1 MFLTTLVH
9 KLDSFLEHRMAVNL
23 RLSLVVALLFHCP
36 MPRIRRL
43 LSAPSSA
50 ASSASPSVM
59 STLAGVWKAGRRRQ
73 LRLPSSSTRLAACKQ
88 RMAQLT
94 TQAQQASTTHGAV
107 VSMMN
112 AYPSTG
118 VVAAESLDVETFL
131 QAWLVLEGTVLEVAA
146 ISENAQQIRRMEV
159 VAKAATAAAQGKGKR
174 EMMHPCLSSI
184 DMIQVEQSMTL
195 VRCFLS
201 VRLSVLHRAQD
212 SDVSCATPTRPHRHH
227 HRRPPHP
234 LCCRCS

>member
-1 MFLTTLVH
+1 MFEGLDDPRKHADYADALLDAQAEAPLWTAAFADAPLSPAASESYPASDAAMFLTTLVH

-159 VAKAATAAAQGKGKR
+159 AAKAATAAAQGKGSEK
-174 EMMHPCLSSI
+174 
-184 DMIQVEQSMTL
+184 
-195 VRCFLS
+195 
-201 VRLSVLHRAQD
+201 
-212 SDVSCATPTRPHRHH
+212 
-227 HRRPPHP
+227 
-234 LCCRCS
+234 